1 MEQTVQAIVHIETQ
15 SSLQMVDMNMVP
27 LEHKQLAFDDGHTSK
42 VVVADYTGKGKC
54 VVEDVKLVEEVTYL
68 V

>member
-15 SSLQMVDMNMVP
+15 SGLWMVDMNMVP

-42 VVVADYTGKGKC
+42 ADYTGKGKC